1 MGEETKSSLIKPDLK
16 SYTERIK
23 AECYT
28 AVSDGG
34 VNLDAGPL
42 MQMVLT
48 DKLLKLCQ
56 ANSLWP
62 MTFALPAVPSR

>member
-16 SYTERIK
+16 SYTERVK

-42 MQMVLT
+42 MRMGLT

-62 MTFALPAVPSR
+62 MTFGIA